1 MTKKAVCLLSGGLDS
16 CVTTFIA
23 KKQGYAL
30 YALSFLYGQRHGKE
44 LSCAKKIS
52 KAVDAKD
59 HVILTINLQQFGGS
73 SLFKSSSQTIKNH
86 ELKDIGKTIPATYI
100 PARNTIFLS
109 FALAYAET
117 LNADVIF
124 IGVNAVDYSAYPDCR
139 PEYINA
145 YQQLA
150 NLATKRGVHG
160 KRIRIKAPLLHLT
173 KAEIIRKGLQMN
185 VPFSKTWSCYHGE
198 VKACGRCDSCLL
210 RLKGFQEAGVKDPL
224 PYAIDLTKTR

>member
-30 YALSFLYGQRHGKE
+30 YALSFRYGQRHSKE

-52 KAVDAKD
+52 KAVGAKD
-59 HVILTINLQQFGGS
+59 HVILTIDLQQFGGS
-73 SLFKSSSQTIKNH
+73 SLFKSSTQTIEHH